1 MVNRLILLCVTAT
14 FALGVSSCVANEK
27 ADPQEEAVEILYNLA
42 PVKQN
47 QSTKASFSEFTG
59 TFGTFAYSFPVGK
72 SYDLNKNDAGIATY
86 INNAEISKVGSVW
99 KGSSTYY
106 WPVGGGTLTFFSYAP
121 YNALKDK
128 VTCTVANG
136 IALTDYVVSATVGNM
151 ASETDILV
159 ADIAKDLN
167 SNTNPGAYYTSGVP
181 TLFRHKLC
189 TVQFLVSYANEPS
202 SEGTGTGKSVADA
215 DKIVITGFELKNIY
229 TSGDYLG
236 GKWQNLELVENFPQ
250 SVSSSITLG
259 YDFTSNPTKPIDAV
273 LFSETIAMPQ
283 PTNAS
288 GRANAPQFVIK
299 YKRGGGA
306 EQTST
311 VQLYSPTLP
320 MWEPGSKI
328 IYRVTISTKD
338 EYIEFDGKSSAWTN
352 ENEGDVNVG
361 I

>member
-86 INNAEISKVGSVW
+86 INNAEISQVGSVW

-189 TVQFLVSYANEPS
+189 TVQFLVSYANEPAMNGS
-202 SEGTGTGKSVADA
+202 SVADA
-215 DKIVITGFELKNIY
+215 DKIVITGFQLKNIY
-229 TSGDYLG
+229 TRGDYLSN
-236 GKWQNLELVENFPQ
+236 KWQNLEQVENYPQ

-259 YDFTSNPTKPIDAV
+259 YDFTSTPTKPIDAV

-352 ENEGDVNVG
+352 EDEGDVNVG
-361 I
+361 IDA

>member
-1 MVNRLILLCVTAT
+1 MKIIIKGIILF
-14 FALGVSSCVANEK
+14 FAASVILGLHSCVSIENIE
-27 ADPQEEAVEILYNLA
+27 PQQSEIWYNLA

-47 QSTKASFSEFTG
+47 STTKAEFSAFTG
-59 TFGTFAYSFPVGK
+59 TFGTFAYKFEAGK
-72 SYDLNKNDAGIATY
+72 SYDANKNDAGIEKY
-86 INNAEISKVGSVW
+86 IDNAEISKQGGVW
-99 KGSSTYY
+99 KGATSYF
-106 WPVGGGTLTFFSYAP
+106 WPIGAASLTFFSYAP
-121 YNALKDK
+121 YDDLKNK
-128 VTCTVANG
+128 VTCTPANG
-136 IALTDYVVSATVGNM
+136 IMFTDYEVSAVAGNLS
-151 ASETDILV
+151 SETDLLV
-159 ADIAKDLN
+159 ADVAKDLN

-202 SEGTGTGKSVADA
+202 SKGTGTGKSVADA

-229 TSGDYLG
+229 TRGDYLG
-236 GKWQNLELVENFPQ
+236 GKWQNLELVDNFPQ

-311 VQLYSPTLP
+311 VQLYSPTLA